1 MKRHILIPS
10 ILLILIGAA
19 AAASV
24 QDEAIQAEKA
34 WAAAV
39 TKRDFTA
46 LDGLLAGDLTYT
58 HSSAVVEDK
67 KTYFGRLKSGVL
79 RYDVLDHEA
88 ITARAYGDTVILHYR
103 IRMQGVSDGS
113 PFDTRAVVTHVWVR
127 QGGSWKLAAHQ
138 ATRLP

>member
-1 MKRHILIPS
+1 MKRSVLIFT
-10 ILLILIGAA
+10 ILLTSMCAA
-19 AAASV
+19 AAAAV

-46 LDGLLAGDLTYT
+46 LDGLLASDLIYT
-58 HSSAVVEDK
+58 HSSSVVEDK
-67 KTYFGRLKSGVL
+67 KTYFGRLKSGVQ
-79 RYDVLDHEA
+79 RYDALDHEA
-88 ITARAYGDTVILHYR
+88 ITAKAYGDTVILHYR

-113 PFDTRAVVTHVWVR
+113 AFDTRAVVTHVWVK
-127 QGGSWKLAAHQ
+127 QGGAWRLAAHQ